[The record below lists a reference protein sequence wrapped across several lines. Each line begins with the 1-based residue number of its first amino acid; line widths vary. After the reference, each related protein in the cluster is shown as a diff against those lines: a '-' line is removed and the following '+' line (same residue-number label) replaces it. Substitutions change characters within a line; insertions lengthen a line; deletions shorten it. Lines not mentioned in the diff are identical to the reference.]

1 MTEFIENRHI
11 PIWVQTVALSLVR
24 ATSFVIFHS
33 QNPTTH
39 LPPHRTDGTIELT
52 SVHNST
58 QTMTY
63 SH

>member
-24 ATSFVIFHS
+24 ATSFHS

-39 LPPHRTDGTIELT
+39 LPPHRVDGTISELT
-52 SVHNST
+52 SVHNTT
-58 QTMTY
+58 QT
-63 SH
+63 